1 MRNFISILILTLPIL
16 SFANTTIDSLEH
28 EVTLKQTPLEKAD
41 VLNLIASEYQ
51 TEFKYDKSVSY
62 LLKAILLL
70 EEEDQLNYKRVSE
83 LKINIGNIYAY
94 MFEYEV
100 STRYYLEAINCY
112 DDNGGTTIK
121 SGSYGNIALN
131 YKETGD
137 EKRATDYFYKAKN
150 LIETNGHLKDQR
162 DSSFLAFSYGN
173 LALIYASEH
182 NPDSTELYIEKYSR
196 LINENSTEEK
206 QLFLATQVEVYHLL
220 GQLNEATDL
229 LSDYK
234 EEYGIQVTPNALWY
248 HLISAKIELEK
259 EMFDTVMN
267 HLDLAESLALEVE
280 SKLDQI
286 EILKLREKCHIGLGQ
301 FDLAFAVR
309 DRHQKFSDSLINPQV
324 LHKMFDV
331 LKEQEVDYYKQK
343 REVEEL
349 TLVKDSQIQQYT
361 WLISLSV
368 IGFITFLS
376 GFVLYRNNR
385 KKKISDVELYTAEL
399 EEKRLGHK
407 LKYKSNELSNL
418 ALFISNNVDFISG
431 IKVRL
436 NQMITDSNRYELTNI
451 IQFIEDGF
459 DVEEE
464 KRDLDIKIEKAN
476 SHFYQKLDELNFKL
490 TKKDKK
496 VCSLLV
502 LNLSSKEIS
511 SILNVQVSSVE
522 KNRYRLRKK
531 LNLNQG
537 DDLVRFLRLL

>member
-1 MRNFISILILTLPIL
+1 MRIFISILILTLPFL

-51 TEFKYDKSVSY
+51 AEFKYDRSVSY

-112 DDNGGTTIK
+112 DDEGGTTIK

-150 LIETNGHLKDQR
+150 LIETTGHLKDQR

-182 NPDSTELYIEKYSR
+182 NLDSTELYIEKYSR

-309 DRHQKFSDSLINPQV
+309 DRYQKFSDSLINPQV

-431 IKVRL
+431 VKVRL

>member
-1 MRNFISILILTLPIL
+1 M

-51 TEFKYDKSVSY
+51 AEFKYDRSVSY

-112 DDNGGTTIK
+112 DDEGGTTIK

-150 LIETNGHLKDQR
+150 LIETTGHLKDQR

-182 NPDSTELYIEKYSR
+182 NLDSTELYIEKYSR

-309 DRHQKFSDSLINPQV
+309 DRYQKFSDSLINPQV

-431 IKVRL
+431 VKVRL